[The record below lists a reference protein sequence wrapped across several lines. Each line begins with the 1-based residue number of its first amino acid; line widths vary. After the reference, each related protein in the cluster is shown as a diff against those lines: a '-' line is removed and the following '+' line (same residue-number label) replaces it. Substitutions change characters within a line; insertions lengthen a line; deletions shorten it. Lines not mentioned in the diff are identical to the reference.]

1 MCLYLFLASCCSM
14 CRPVCCSMG
23 ACFETGED
31 DDPLQRSLAARC
43 ISERFQ
49 VIYSLL
55 SHTDRQLDRH
65 THTVRQARNTQTD
78 IQTGMNT
85 SRLPSTEDIQALQ
98 NIFRL
103 ELQYQPCL
111 WLGKV
116 CCRAMFYCILDLKI
130 FVNCLCKLVCC
141 ISRVNTILT

>member
-1 MCLYLFLASCCSM
+1 MHEKLHLRTLHHKICASMSSLHVMQRHLWTVRFHVLPQSVHPRHAPYMRNVHVSLLVFGSCCSM

-55 SHTDRQLDRH
+55 SHTDRQLDRYTH
-65 THTVRQARNTQTD
+65 THSQQARNTQTD
-78 IQTGMNT
+78 IQTGLNT
-85 SRLPSTEDIQALQ
+85 SRLPSTEDIRTL
-98 NIFRL
+98 
-103 ELQYQPCL
+103 
-111 WLGKV
+111 
-116 CCRAMFYCILDLKI
+116 
-130 FVNCLCKLVCC
+130 
-141 ISRVNTILT
+141 